1 VSEAHLV
8 MGAHTAPSTGHSAPP
23 MEAPPFAM
31 LSKKLAMWLFIMSDV
46 MTFAACVAA
55 YSFLRNATPD
65 WPRPFHGV
73 TNVAVMTV
81 IMLTSSLTMLMAL
94 QASKAS
100 DKAGA
105 FRWMMITAVGGA
117 LFTLLHIRDW
127 MGMIDQGVGL
137 FHNPWGPAAFG
148 AAFYSITGF
157 SLLHISVGTIAL
169 IIIAIRYQGGRYNT
183 DDVELFSLFWQFI
196 SLVWLFIV
204 PLVYLMNLAR

>member
-1 VSEAHLV
+1 MSEAHMT
-8 MGAHTAPSTGHSAPP
+8 MGAHTAPP

-55 YSFLRNATPD
+55 YAFLRNATPD
-65 WPRPFHGV
+65 WPRPFHSV
-73 TNVAVMTV
+73 TTVAVMTV
-81 IMLTSSLTMLMAL
+81 IMLTSSVTMLMAL
-94 QASKAS
+94 GAAKAA
-100 DKAGA
+100 DKARA
-105 FRWMMITAVGGA
+105 LRWMMLTAAGGF

-127 MGMIDQGVGL
+127 MGMMNQGVGL
-137 FHNPWGPAAFG
+137 FQNPWGPAAFG

-169 IIIAIRYQGGRYNT
+169 IVVAIRYQGGRYNA
-183 DDVELFSLFWQFI
+183 DDVELFNLFWQFI
-196 SLVWLFIV
+196 GLVWLFIV

>member
-1 VSEAHLV
+1 VSEAHLT
-8 MGAHTAPSTGHSAPP
+8 MGAHTAPP

-31 LSKKLAMWLFIMSDV
+31 PFKKLAMWLFIMSDV
-46 MTFAACVAA
+46 MTFAACVAVYA
-55 YSFLRNATPD
+55 FLRNATPN

-81 IMLTSSLTMLMAL
+81 IMLTSTLTMLMAL
-94 QASKAS
+94 RDAKMA

-105 FRWMMITAVGGA
+105 FRWMMITAGAGA
-117 LFTLLHIRDW
+117 LFTLLHVRDW
-127 MGMIDQGVGL
+127 MGMMNQGVGL
-137 FHNPWGPAAFG
+137 FQNPWGPAAFG

-169 IIIAIRYQGGRYNT
+169 IIVAIRYQGGRYNA

-196 SLVWLFIV
+196 GLVWLFIV

>member
-1 VSEAHLV
+1 MSEAHMT
-8 MGAHTAPSTGHSAPP
+8 MGVHSAPP

-31 LSKKLAMWLFIMSDV
+31 PFKKLAMWLFIMSDV

-55 YSFLRNATPD
+55 YAFLRNATPE
-65 WPRPFHGV
+65 WPRPFQSV
-73 TNVAVMTV
+73 TTVGVMTL
-81 IMLTSSLTMLMAL
+81 IMLTSSLSMLMAL
-94 QASKAS
+94 GAAKMA
-100 DKAGA
+100 DKAKA
-105 FRWMMITAVGGA
+105 FRWMMITAAGGV

-127 MGMIDQGVGL
+127 MGMMDQGVGL

-169 IIIAIRYQGGRYNT
+169 IIVAIRYQGGRYNA
-183 DDVELFSLFWQFI
+183 DDVELFNLFWQFI
-196 SLVWLFIV
+196 GLVWLFIV

>member
-1 VSEAHLV
+1 VSEAHLTI
-8 MGAHTAPSTGHSAPP
+8 GAHTAPP

-46 MTFAACVAA
+46 MTFTACVAA

-65 WPRPFHGV
+65 WPRPFHGI
-73 TNVAVMTV
+73 TSVAIMTV

-94 QASKAS
+94 QASKAG

-105 FRWMMITAVGGA
+105 FRWMMITAVAGV

-137 FHNPWGPAAFG
+137 FHNPWGTSAFG

-157 SLLHISVGTIAL
+157 SLLHILVGTIAL
-169 IIIAIRYQGGRYNT
+169 IIIALRYQGGRYNT

-196 SLVWLFIV
+196 TLVWLFIV

>member
-1 VSEAHLV
+1 VSEAHLT
-8 MGAHTAPSTGHSAPP
+8 MGAHSAPP
-23 MEAPPFAM
+23 MEARPFAM

-46 MTFAACVAA
+46 MTFAACAAA

-65 WPRPFHGV
+65 WPRPFHGA
-73 TNVAVMTV
+73 TSVAIMTV

-94 QASKAS
+94 GAAKSS
-100 DKAGA
+100 DKHGA
-105 FRWMMITAVGGA
+105 FRWMMITAGA
-117 LFTLLHIRDW
+117 GIVFTVLHIRDW
-127 MGMIDQGVGL
+127 IGMIDQGVGL
-137 FHNPWGPAAFG
+137 FHNPWGTSAFG

-169 IIIAIRYQGGRYNT
+169 IVIAIRYQGGRYNT